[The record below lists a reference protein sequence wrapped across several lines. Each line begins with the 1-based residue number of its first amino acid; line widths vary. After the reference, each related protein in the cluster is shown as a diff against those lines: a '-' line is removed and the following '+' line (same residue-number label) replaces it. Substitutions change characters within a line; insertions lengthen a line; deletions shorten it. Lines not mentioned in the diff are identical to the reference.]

1 MKSLDARVQD
11 AECVLSEIHEA
22 LVSCHGQ
29 ISERVVGDFLSLIK
43 YRSEISN
50 WRMMIEARS
59 NSMLL
64 MKDLPSLCDHSD
76 CVVLGNSKIK
86 YNVARFMIA
95 QSYLSST
102 WALADSIL
110 GACGQTLCNA
120 KVGRNISS
128 PPQIVNHFISNKTR
142 MDAVSGAF
150 SESIH
155 HSFGWPIA
163 ISYAIR
169 NEFVHGG
176 ASSAEANF
184 FLGANSLAGFRISD
198 AAWGRVIDKVESIN
212 LTSTHHRLAPAW
224 PQDPKDDLRV
234 LLEICEQELDDA
246 LGVLLGSACGM
257 LKIHLG
263 FMLGQD

>member
-11 AECVLSEIHEA
+11 AESVLAEIHEA
-22 LVSCHGQ
+22 LTSCHSQ
-29 ISERVVGDFLSLIK
+29 IPEKVISDFHSLIK
-43 YRSEISN
+43 YRSEIAN
-50 WRMMIEARS
+50 WRMMIEART
-59 NSMLL
+59 NSMQL

-76 CVVLGNSKIK
+76 YVVLGNSKIK
-86 YNVARFMIA
+86 YNVARFMIS
-95 QSYLSST
+95 QSYLSSA
-102 WALADSIL
+102 WALADSIS
-110 GACGQTLCNA
+110 GACGQTLCSA

-128 PPQIVNHFISNKTR
+128 PPQIVNHFINNKTR
-142 MDAVSGAF
+142 MDSISGAL

-155 HSFGWPIA
+155 HSFGWPVA

-176 ASSAEANF
+176 ASSTEANF
-184 FLGANSLAGFRISD
+184 FHGANSLAGFRISD
-198 AAWGRVIDKVESIN
+198 TAWGKVIDKAESIN
-212 LTSTHHRLAPAW
+212 LTATHHRLGAGW
-224 PQDPKDDLRV
+224 PQDPKDDLRI
-234 LLEICEQELDDA
+234 LLEVCEQELDDA